1 MILQSLIDAI
11 SGGALYGLA
20 ALGIGLVFGIM
31 RLINFAHGELIT
43 VSAYTLVL
51 TWHWGAAASIA
62 LCIVVTIVLAMLMET
77 AVYRH
82 MRSAS
87 PATLLI
93 ASFAVS
99 FALQRV
105 FELVFGTNVR
115 SAAVAP
121 ELARSIQIGSVRIQ
135 LLSVITI
142 VVATIL
148 VVALVLFLR
157 RTSWGLQ
164 VQAASTDQV
173 TARILGVRVNFVIGI
188 TFAISGLLA
197 AAVGFALTV
206 RTGAV
211 SPSFGVQ
218 ITILALVG
226 AVIGGVDRLG
236 GSMLGGFVV
245 GFVTSQFNTWLPT
258 GYVSFRDAFV
268 YVIVIVILL
277 VKPGGLWAPRRS
289 VERA

>member
-1 MILQSLIDAI
+1 MTIQSLIDAI

-43 VSAYTLVL
+43 VSAYTLIL
-51 TWHWGAAASIA
+51 TWQWGPALSIA
-62 LCIVVTIVLAMLMET
+62 LSVLVAVAVAMAMET
-77 AVYRH
+77 VVYRH
-82 MRSAS
+82 MRGAN

-93 ASFAVS
+93 ASFGLS
-99 FALQRV
+99 FVLQRV
-105 FELVFGTNVR
+105 FELIFGTNVR
-115 SAAVAP
+115 SAAVGTQMAQ
-121 ELARSIQIGSVRIQ
+121 SIQIGSVRIQ

-142 VVATIL
+142 GVTAVL
-148 VVALVLFLR
+148 VVGLVLFLR

-164 VQAASTDQV
+164 VQAASTDLV
-173 TARILGVRVNFVIGI
+173 TARILGVRVNFVIGL
-188 TFAISGLLA
+188 TFAISGILA

-211 SPSFGVQ
+211 SPTFGVQ
-218 ITILALVG
+218 ITVLALIG
-226 AVIGGVDRLG
+226 AVIGGVEKLV
-236 GSMLGGFVV
+236 GSMVGGFIV

-268 YVIVIVILL
+268 YLIVIVILL
-277 VKPGGLWAPRRS
+277 VKPSGLVTRRQS

>member
-1 MILQSLIDAI
+1 MTIQSLIDAI

-43 VSAYTLVL
+43 VSAYTLIM
-51 TWHWGAAASIA
+51 TWQWGPVVSILLSVA
-62 LCIVVTIVLAMLMET
+62 ITIVLALLMET
-77 AVYRH
+77 VIYRH
-82 MRSAS
+82 MRGAN

-93 ASFAVS
+93 ASFGVS
-99 FALQRV
+99 FVLQRIY
-105 FELVFGTNVR
+105 ELIFGTNVR
-115 SAAVAP
+115 SAAVGSG
-121 ELARSIQIGSVRIQ
+121 LAQSIQIGSVRIQ

-142 VVATIL
+142 AVTAVL
-148 VVALVLFLR
+148 VIGLALFLR

-164 VQAASTDQV
+164 VQAASTDLV

-211 SPSFGVQ
+211 SPTFGVQ
-218 ITILALVG
+218 ITVLALIG
-226 AVIGGVDRLG
+226 AVIGGVEKLV
-236 GSMLGGFVV
+236 GSMVGGFIV
-245 GFVTSQFNTWLPT
+245 GFVTSQFNSWLPT
-258 GYVSFRDAFV
+258 GLVSFRDAFV
-268 YVIVIVILL
+268 YFVVIIILL
-277 VKPGGLWAPRRS
+277 IKPSGLLTRRRS